1 MNKIEEIFTAFRI
14 SFNPN
19 SEQFDLASKRIMI
32 CNDCE
37 FKSILELTST
47 LTIARCSV
55 CGCILKGKIY
65 TVLTYQDPSGS
76 CPKEKW
82 KSVEEQWLIEKQ
94 SQK

>member
-14 SFNPN
+14 SFSPDH
-19 SEQFDLASKRIMI
+19 EQAELASKRIMI

-65 TVLTYQDPSGS
+65 TPVTHETGGG
-76 CPKEKW
+76 CPKGFW
-82 KSVEEQWLIEKQ
+82 TQVESEIINKNER
-94 SQK
+94 